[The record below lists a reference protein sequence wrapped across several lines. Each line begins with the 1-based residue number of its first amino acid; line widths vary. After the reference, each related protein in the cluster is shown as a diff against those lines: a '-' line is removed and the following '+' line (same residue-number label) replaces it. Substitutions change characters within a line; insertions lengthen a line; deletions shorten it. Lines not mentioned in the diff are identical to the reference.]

1 MGMNLFQKMILKRWI
16 KELQLNIEGFR
27 RNAKAYITDGGFKE
41 IKETIEKQ
49 GFDLNIPSEL
59 MKEGRRL
66 ELQYAEVAIKLADK
80 YEQLLQH
87 IRKEAGIE

>member
-1 MGMNLFQKMILKRWI
+1 MSLFQKMILKRWI

-27 RNAKAYITDGGFKE
+27 RNAKAYISDGGFKE
-41 IKETIEKQ
+41 IKETLDKYN
-49 GFDLNIPSEL
+49 FNLSIPSEL

-87 IRKEAGIE
+87 IRRGLE

>member
-1 MGMNLFQKMILKRWI
+1 MFQKMVLKRWI

-27 RNAKAYITDGGFKE
+27 RNAKAYISDGGFKE
-41 IKETIEKQ
+41 IKETLDKYN
-49 GFDLNIPSEL
+49 FNLSIPSEL

-87 IRKEAGIE
+87 IRKEVGIE

>member
-1 MGMNLFQKMILKRWI
+1 MSLFQKMILKRWI

-87 IRKEAGIE
+87 IRREAGIE

>member
-1 MGMNLFQKMILKRWI
+1 MNLFQKMILKRWI

-27 RNAKAYITDGGFKE
+27 RNAKAYISDGGFKE
-41 IKETIEKQ
+41 IKETLDKYN
-49 GFDLNIPSEL
+49 FNLSIPSEL

-87 IRKEAGIE
+87 IRKEVGIE